1 MFRFQVLT
9 ISCCSLILL
18 FVLTA
23 CGGTSGSTSSTGGS
37 GTPVGD
43 TANTAPEGGAGGEG
57 SFTTYTDARQKFSV
71 RRPSTWTQDT
81 VTTNG
86 AKFVGGDDV
95 LAVEFPTA
103 PGGTDLMT
111 YAKNDASTFSKTLPG
126 FKQVTFAPSTEV
138 ANAVVLGFES
148 SGTSA
153 VTGKT
158 YTARGDRYY
167 IQMPDGRVATLTM
180 NGPGNHYDREG
191 IRDTAL
197 SLKVMN

>member
-1 MFRFQVLT
+1 MFRSHVLT
-9 ISCCSLILL
+9 ISCCSLMLL

-23 CGGTSGSTSSTGGS
+23 CGGTSGSVQSTGGS
-37 GTPVGD
+37 GTPVSD
-43 TANTAPEGGAGGEG
+43 TANTAPEGGTGGEG
-57 SFTTYTDARQKFSV
+57 SFTTYTDVRQKFSV
-71 RRPSTWTQDT
+71 RRPNTWIQDT
-81 VTTNG
+81 ATTNG

-95 LAVEFPTA
+95 LTVEFPTT

-111 YAKNDASTFSKTLPG
+111 YAKNDASTFSKTLSG
-126 FKQVTFAPSTEV
+126 FKQVLLAPSTDV
-138 ANAVVLGFES
+138 SNAVVLGFES

-167 IQMPDGRVATLTM
+167 IQLPDGRLATLTM

-191 IRDTAL
+191 IRDTTL
-197 SLKVMN
+197 SLKVMK